1 MTNSRL
7 HFHFPGPFEL
17 ESGEQLPELTLA
29 YHRFGTLNAAADN
42 VVWICHALTG
52 NANPMDWWPG
62 LVGPGKLLDPDRHFI
77 VCANMIGSC
86 YGSTSPRSV
95 NPLSGKPYGAEFPLI
110 SIRDMVQAQQALA
123 QHLGIGRIHLLLGGS
138 MGGQQALEWALL
150 APERVEHLVL
160 LATNAVHSP
169 WGIAFN
175 EAQRM
180 AIESDLSWTNDSPE
194 AGASGLQA
202 ARALAM
208 LSYRGYRTYGATQSE
223 LPTDKLSGFRA
234 ASYQRYQG
242 QKLSERF
249 HAQCYHSLSR
259 SMDSHDLGR
268 GRGGILQALGEIR
281 ARSLV
286 IGIQSDILFPPSEQ
300 ILLATHI
307 PDARFHLLPSLY
319 GHDGFLVET
328 DTIAPLIGA
337 FLRGRSTKQSLP
349 AAMYGIPGTEAF

>member
-1 MTNSRL
+1 MTNTRL
-7 HFHFPGPFEL
+7 HFNFPGPFEL
-17 ESGEQLPELTLA
+17 ESGEQLPELSLA
-29 YHRFGTLNAAADN
+29 YHCFGTLNAAADN

-52 NANPMDWWPG
+52 NANPLDWWPG
-62 LVGPGKLLDPDRHFI
+62 LVGPGKLLDPARYLI

-95 NPLSGKPYGAEFPLI
+95 NPISGKPYGAEFPLI
-110 SIRDMVQAQQALA
+110 SIRDMVRSQQALA
-123 QHLGIGRIHLLLGGS
+123 QHLGIGRIHLLIGGS

-150 APERVEHLVL
+150 APERVQNLVL
-160 LATNAVHSP
+160 LATNAAHSP

-180 AIESDLSWTNDSPE
+180 AIESDHTWTSDSPE

-223 LPTDKLSGFRA
+223 LPADKLSGFRA

-249 HAQCYHSLSR
+249 HAQCYYSLSR

-268 GRGGILQALGEIR
+268 GRGGVLQALSEVR
-281 ARSLV
+281 ARTMV

-307 PDARFHLLPSLY
+307 PKARFDLLPSLY

-328 DTIAPLIGA
+328 DAISPLIGA
-337 FLRGRSTKQSLP
+337 FLRGRSSRQPLP